1 MNCPSCHG
9 AMEPLSFQ
17 SHLGTP
23 LEIDAC
29 WGCQLIW
36 FDSMESTALA
46 PQSVVDLFRRIYAA
60 RDVSRN
66 IVAMKPACPRCNDLL
81 GLTRDMTAR
90 GGSFSY
96 HRCLNGHGRLIS
108 FTQFLR
114 EKNFIRSLNPLEIQ
128 KLSVSIK
135 QIRCSSCGA
144 SVDLTHDTSCTH
156 CGSAIAVLDHDAVEK
171 ALTALQ
177 AQQAKQLGATAEQ
190 RANLEVALERIRE
203 TPSYRGHRQA
213 APIDSLDWLVAGGVL
228 ITAAGSG
235 SGSDLVDVGIG
246 ALVAL
251 FD

>member
-46 PQSVVDLFRRIYAA
+46 PQSVVDLFKRIHAA

-66 IVAMKPACPRCNDLL
+66 VVAMKPACPRCNDPL

-114 EKNFIRSLNPLEIQ
+114 EKNFIRSLNSAEVQRLA
-128 KLSVSIK
+128 VTIK

-144 SVDLTHDTSCTH
+144 SVNLETDSACTH
-156 CGSAIAVLDHDAVEK
+156 CGSAISVLDEQAVQK
-171 ALTALQ
+171 ALDDYASRSGLRPLTHGTIPKPPIRWPTSPSSSPSSPSSYTGGGWAPGDMLD
-177 AQQAKQLGATAEQ
+177 A
-190 RANLEVALERIRE
+190 ANTGGL
-203 TPSYRGHRQA
+203 
-213 APIDSLDWLVAGGVL
+213 LV
-228 ITAAGSG
+228 
-235 SGSDLVDVGIG
+235 DLVYEGIS
-246 ALVAL
+246 AL